1 MDATVKKILVTGGT
15 GFLGNALN
23 KILLSNDYAVV
34 MYTSKKSRLDRVSNY
49 KSKVEIL
56 FREEFSP
63 EEVLCNSGI
72 QTILHNA
79 TCFGRSGESDFEVF
93 QTNLD
98 YSIQLFEGGIKNG
111 IRWFFNSDTSLPKN
125 INAYSLSKSKFKEYV
140 RNRVNAIDLN
150 VINVTLESIYGPG
163 DDSTKFITWFMN
175 QCKRNVSKIDLTGG
189 DQKRD
194 FIYIDDAAIAYFMIL
209 HSKDKFKSRYENINI
224 GSGQSHSIREI
235 CELIKKITLSTSH
248 LNFGKFP
255 YRDNEI
261 MLSVADIRRL
271 KDFGF
276 QLETKLENGLRKMM
290 EFDFI

>member
-72 QTILHNA
+72 QTIVHNA

-98 YSIQLFEGGIKNG
+98 YSIQLFEAGIKNG

-140 RNRVNAIDLN
+140 RNRVYAIDLN

-194 FIYIDDAAIAYFMIL
+194 FIYIDDAALAYFMIL
-209 HSKDKFKSRYENINI
+209 HSKDKFKFKYENINI

>member
-72 QTILHNA
+72 QTIVHNA

-140 RNRVNAIDLN
+140 RNRVYAIDLN

-194 FIYIDDAAIAYFMIL
+194 FIYIDDAALAYFMIL

>member
-72 QTILHNA
+72 QTIVHNA

-140 RNRVNAIDLN
+140 RNRAYAIDLN

-194 FIYIDDAAIAYFMIL
+194 FIYIDDAALAYFMIL

>member
-72 QTILHNA
+72 QTIVHNA

-140 RNRVNAIDLN
+140 RNRVYAIDLN

-194 FIYIDDAAIAYFMIL
+194 FIYIDDAALAYFMIL

-290 EFDFI
+290 ELDFI

>member
-72 QTILHNA
+72 QTIVHNA

-98 YSIQLFEGGIKNG
+98 YSIQLFESGIKNG

-140 RNRVNAIDLN
+140 RNRVYAIDLN

-194 FIYIDDAAIAYFMIL
+194 FIYIDDAALAYFMIL